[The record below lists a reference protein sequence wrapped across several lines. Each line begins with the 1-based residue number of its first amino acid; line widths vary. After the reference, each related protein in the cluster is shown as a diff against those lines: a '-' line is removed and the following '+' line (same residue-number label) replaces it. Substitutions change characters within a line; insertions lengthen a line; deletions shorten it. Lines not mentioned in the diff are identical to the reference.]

1 MNFQSIIHEIQ
12 QLYPNSIAQ
21 SNANSKTSNI
31 NNQPSKNS
39 ESEAEASETG
49 LSAETRINNLIKIV
63 TYIQNIELSGS
74 FGSFDSSYAYADNY
88 ANIQHPSHRIAL
100 SAKKIAEITGCNDKQ
115 TFIDTFFYLCGSQWH
130 LLDPY
135 YIYEYDDLDKKE
147 HYFIELSEDDI
158 EQSQLTGFLH
168 HKTLSNG
175 NPIPFQLERTYI
187 YFQLSEQAKQL
198 IQLQFM
204 DE

>member
-12 QLYPNSIAQ
+12 QLALQFYPTSLAQ
-21 SNANSKTSNI
+21 VNANND
-31 NNQPSKNS
+31 PSVNS
-39 ESEAEASETG
+39 ETKTEASETD
-49 LSAETRINNLIKIV
+49 LSSETRINNLIKIV
-63 TYIQNIELSGS
+63 TYIQNIELSDS

-88 ANIQHPSHRIAL
+88 ANIQQSNHRITI
-100 SAKKIAEITGCNDKQ
+100 STKKIAEITGCNDKQ

-135 YIYEYDDLDKKE
+135 YIYSYDDLDKKE
-147 HYFIELSEDDI
+147 HYFVELSEEDI
-158 EQSQLTGFLH
+158 EKSQLTGFLH

-175 NPIPFQLERTYI
+175 NPIPFQLEKTYI

-198 IQLQFM
+198 IQLQSM
-204 DE
+204 NG